1 MIKQLK
7 RFLQKLSKKISR
19 KNLDKFT
26 DYYISKISNELGGI
40 DSVKVLNVGAGGN
53 IETYLKTKFNFVRIP
68 EGLVI
73 KRLYFKWIVIWL
85 YHLYAPKERMH
96 A

>member
-7 RFLQKLSKKISR
+7 RLLQKLSKKISR

-26 DYYISKISNELGGI
+26 DYYISKISDELDGI

-53 IETYLKTKFNFVRIP
+53 IETYLKTKFDFVRT
-68 EGLVI
+68 
-73 KRLYFKWIVIWL
+73 KS
-85 YHLYAPKERMH
+85 
-96 A
+96 